1 MHHTQA
7 VPSSLPVDESPTQ
20 GECLARIALHKAGGV
35 QPLYAGPLPLQHP
48 HHRRH
53 VGELVQ
59 PEGARLRADFRPGE
73 AAQEAEQCGAAP
85 QVEAYVGDL
94 MVGGDRF
101 LPSLPAAAQPPVD
114 PTGACLLL
122 DFKALL
128 FKKRDKIRI
137 AIVTDICI

>member
-1 MHHTQA
+1 MHRTQA
-7 VPSSLPVDESPTQ
+7 VPVDESPTE
-20 GECLARIALHKAGGV
+20 GECLTRIALHQACGV

-59 PEGARLRADFRPGE
+59 AEGAGLRGNFRPGE

-85 QVEAYVGDL
+85 QVEKDVGDL
-94 MVGGDRF
+94 MLGGWVF
-101 LPSLPAAAQPPVD
+101 LPSLPPATSTAAQPPVD
-114 PTGACLLL
+114 PAGACLLL

-128 FKKRDKIRI
+128 
-137 AIVTDICI
+137 

>member
-1 MHHTQA
+1 MRAQQ
-7 VPSSLPVDESPTQ
+7 SSTVPVDESPTE
-20 GECLARIALHKAGGV
+20 GECLAWIALDKACGF

-59 PEGARLRADFRPGE
+59 TEGARLRGNFRPGE
-73 AAQEAEQCGAAP
+73 AAQEVEQCGAAP
-85 QVEAYVGDL
+85 QVETDVGDL
-94 MVGGDRF
+94 MVGGWVF
-101 LPSLPAAAQPPVD
+101 LPSLPPAATAAQPPVD

-128 FKKRDKIRI
+128 
-137 AIVTDICI
+137 

>member
-1 MHHTQA
+1 M
-7 VPSSLPVDESPTQ
+7 
-20 GECLARIALHKAGGV
+20 
-35 QPLYAGPLPLQHP
+35 
-48 HHRRH
+48 
-53 VGELVQ
+53 Q

-101 LPSLPAAAQPPVD
+101 LPSLLPATAAAQTPVD

-128 FKKRDKIRI
+128 F
-137 AIVTDICI
+137 